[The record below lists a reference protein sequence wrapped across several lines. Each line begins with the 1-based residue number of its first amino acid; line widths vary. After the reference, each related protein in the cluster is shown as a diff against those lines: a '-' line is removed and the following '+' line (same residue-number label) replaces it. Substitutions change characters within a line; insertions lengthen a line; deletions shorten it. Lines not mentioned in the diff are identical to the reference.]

1 MRSHSRRATRPL
13 LPLAS
18 AICLVSA
25 VLVPE
30 YARACSCAEAP
41 PPCEAYWAAD
51 AVFVGTVVQVGTTE
65 EDTSHGRARR
75 QGELSAL
82 FEVHESWRGIPRDS
96 ILVEVRTESSSAM
109 CGASFAVGQLRLV
122 YASRGADGILR
133 TGLCS
138 RGGRTSFGR
147 GPDHGTEEI
156 TKFLE
161 GAVPEDVS
169 YLRSVAG
176 SDSTGSLFGTVADR
190 PREARDERST
200 TGAASRKRLEAVGVK
215 VVVTSNEGGLFETE
229 PDETGVYRISGLPLG
244 RHEASVV
251 APKGYAL
258 IGQGSPGDSN
268 AYDFEI
274 EIRGPADCAG
284 RDFFLENDSRI
295 EGRIRDAA
303 GGPVAGMR
311 VSLIPVR
318 TLDGNPD
325 SLSRLQDDHVRWW
338 GETDSSGTYELER
351 APRGDYL
358 VALNYPGPPTADS
371 PFPTLYF
378 PGVEERK
385 DATPLSLGVGAVLRL
400 DDMRLPPPL
409 PTRTLIVRVQWPDGL
424 PVANARFDLMTRDGI
439 RLSPSGNAPRSDAEG
454 RGELTLLAG
463 QDYLIASAVHVHG
476 DWHHGHFAY
485 SSSLASHTLVTIVL
499 DLPGPQ
505 CRLCAR

>member
-1 MRSHSRRATRPL
+1 M
-13 LPLAS
+13 
-18 AICLVSA
+18 
-25 VLVPE
+25 
-30 YARACSCAEAP
+30 
-41 PPCEAYWAAD
+41 D
-51 AVFVGTVVQVGTTE
+51 AVFVGTVLQVGTAE
-65 EDTSHGRARR
+65 EDTSQGRRNRR
-75 QGELSAL
+75 GELSAL

-96 ILVEVRTESSSAM
+96 SLVEVRTAGSSGM

-133 TGLCS
+133 TGSCS

-156 TKFLE
+156 AKFLE
-161 GAVPEDVS
+161 RAVPEDVS
-169 YLRSVAG
+169 YLRNVAG
-176 SDSTGSLFGTVADR
+176 SEATGSLFGTVADR
-190 PREARDERST
+190 QREAPDE
-200 TGAASRKRLEAVGVK
+200 SRKRLDAAGVR
-215 VVVTSNEGGLFETE
+215 VIVTSNDGRLLETE
-229 PDETGVYRISGLPLG
+229 PDETGAYLIAGLPLG
-244 RHEASVV
+244 KHKASVV

-274 EIRGPADCAG
+274 EIRGPADCAR
-284 RDFFLENDSRI
+284 RDFFLENDGRI
-295 EGRIRDAA
+295 EGRVRDAA
-303 GGPVAGMR
+303 GEPVAGVR

-325 SLSRLQDDHVRWW
+325 SLSRLRDDHVRWW
-338 GETDSSGTYELER
+338 GETDSSGTYGLER

-385 DATPLSLGVGAVLRL
+385 NATPVSLGVGAVLHL

-409 PTRTLIVRVQWPDGL
+409 STRTLIVRVQWPDGL
-424 PVANARFDLMTRDGI
+424 PVENATFDLITPDGI
-439 RLSPSGNAPRSDAEG
+439 RLSASGGASRSDTEG
-454 RGELTLLAG
+454 RAELTLLAG
-463 QDYLIASAVHVHG
+463 QDFLIASAVFVHG
-476 DWHHGHFAY
+476 DWHHGHFAHT
-485 SSSLASHTLVTIVL
+485 SSLASDALVTIVL
-499 DLPGPQ
+499 DQPGPR